1 MLHTISKIKD
11 DLQVVYELSCFVRH
25 PVCVYFDLWVQKI
38 NFLKLACFR
47 KIKIAQQLAAKQRG
61 ESRMDDDEEDEEEEL
76 EDGTN
81 FEKKFGSTETM
92 ISRYYSIRSE
102 TNVSLNVVFFILDF
116 FLNYLIKE
124 ELDNVLIE
132 IRDLANIS

>member
-1 MLHTISKIKD
+1 
-11 DLQVVYELSCFVRH
+11 
-25 PVCVYFDLWVQKI
+25 
-38 NFLKLACFR
+38 
-47 KIKIAQQLAAKQRG
+47 
-61 ESRMDDDEEDEEEEL
+61 MDDDEEDEEEEL

-132 IRDLANIS
+132 IRDSANISRFLVVKV

>member
-1 MLHTISKIKD
+1 
-11 DLQVVYELSCFVRH
+11 
-25 PVCVYFDLWVQKI
+25 
-38 NFLKLACFR
+38 
-47 KIKIAQQLAAKQRG
+47 
-61 ESRMDDDEEDEEEEL
+61 MDDDEEDEEEEL

-124 ELDNVLIE
+124 ELDNV
-132 IRDLANIS
+132 

>member
-11 DLQVVYELSCFVRH
+11 DLQVVSELSCFVRH

-92 ISRYYSIRSE
+92 ISRY
-102 TNVSLNVVFFILDF
+102 
-116 FLNYLIKE
+116 
-124 ELDNVLIE
+124 
-132 IRDLANIS
+132 